1 MLAEQ
6 KPPLSTD
13 FRVPEPLSPR
23 LNPSIPLPEEPVVR
37 PVTFTPIEPLGAAS
51 LDPKDFYPITT
62 ITAEEESSREVP
74 VVTEKQLAALD
85 AAEKARAENAR
96 QWELHARASGP
107 RHFSVVKISADR
119 DQPQTEN
126 PVADLLLP
134 FTQLSPNLLL
144 TDPQTYIRGMFLHRL
159 EFVRREFQATPDASK
174 LTKAADVRLAV
185 SRTLEL
191 LMQMNQN
198 QQELFWGIQRC
209 GVQIKTAFYAYLLNH
224 PDFLPTVCSYLTS
237 ESDRQLTLDR
247 LTRPILS
254 EELTETAPIG
264 DDVETLRT
272 RILNDIPTQTAVLS
286 NVSLA
291 LNSELRPTDEE
302 RALTWNRY
310 TEQKEDMLKVAVLSN
325 PGTVEAVRKM
335 VDKAL
340 AELMGEKTELRGFN
354 RGWKIR
360 LFTGVFEEQK
370 ILAQIALKLRNV
382 ESLAQ
387 LELDTKEQT
396 ALAAYLHRKS
406 IPLAQQIVNPKK
418 PFAYKRLER
427 LASEENVSPL
437 FTKAEYDT
445 FIGQLPA
452 IWRVYLTEQSQIS
465 GQLEDF
471 FAQILPDQ
479 VGEWQFFV
487 ANRQQ
492 ALQYWQEFEALVRS
506 KLHRKEQANYSN
518 IDLLELWMSFA
529 SIVIKRSKSA
539 Q

>member
-1 MLAEQ
+1 M
-6 KPPLSTD
+6 
-13 FRVPEPLSPR
+13 
-23 LNPSIPLPEEPVVR
+23 PEELSENQVA
-37 PVTFTPIEPLGAAS
+37 FTPIEPLVESS
-51 LDPKDFYPITT
+51 LYPKDFDPITT
-62 ITAEEESSREVP
+62 IEADEGSSRKIP
-74 VVTEKQLAALD
+74 VVTQEQLAAII
-85 AAEKARAENAR
+85 AAENAR
-96 QWELHARASGP
+96 LEYAKLWESNARVSGP
-107 RHFSVVKISADR
+107 QHFSGSKIAANR
-119 DQPQTEN
+119 DQPQTDN

-134 FTQLSPNLLL
+134 FTELSPNLLL
-144 TDPQTYIRGMFLHRL
+144 TDPQTYIQGMFLHRL

-191 LMQMNQN
+191 LSQMNEN

-237 ESDRQLTLDR
+237 ESDRQLILDR

-254 EELTETAPIG
+254 EELAEIAPIG
-264 DDVETLRT
+264 DHVETLRT
-272 RILNDIPTQTAVLS
+272 RILNDIPTQTAVLT

-291 LNSELRPTDEE
+291 LNSELRPSDEE

-310 TEQKEDMLKVAVLSN
+310 TEQKEDMVKVAVLSN
-325 PGTVEAVRKM
+325 QGTVEAVRKM
-335 VDKAL
+335 VDNAL
-340 AELMGEKTELRGFN
+340 AQLMEDKTELRGFN

-382 ESLAQ
+382 KSLAQ

-418 PFAYKRLER
+418 PFAYKRLDR
-427 LASEENVSPL
+427 LGSVENASPL

-445 FIGQLPA
+445 FIGQLPVF
-452 IWRVYLTEQSQIS
+452 WRVYLTEQSQIS

-492 ALQYWQEFEALVRS
+492 ALQYWQEFEAIVRS
-506 KLHRKEQANYSN
+506 KLNRKEQANYSN

-529 SIVIKRSKSA
+529 SVVIKRSKSA